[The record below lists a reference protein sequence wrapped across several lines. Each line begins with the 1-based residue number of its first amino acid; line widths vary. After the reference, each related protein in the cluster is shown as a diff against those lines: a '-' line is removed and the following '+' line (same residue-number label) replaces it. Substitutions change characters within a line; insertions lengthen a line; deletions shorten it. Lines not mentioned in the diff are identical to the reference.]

1 VGVIGTGYL
10 GATHAAGMAQLG
22 HEVVGVD
29 VDPARIAVLASG
41 SAPFFEPGLGELL
54 SGNVSAGRLR
64 FTTSV
69 ADAAKSADVHFVCVG
84 TPQRTDSPA
93 WDTTHVERAFAE
105 LAAHLDH
112 SALVVGKSTV
122 PVGTAA
128 RMASLVKEYAPA
140 GSRVEVAWNPEFL
153 REGQGVA
160 DTLAPD
166 RLVFGVTSGWAEE
179 MLRLAYQPIVAAGT
193 PLVVTDLAT
202 AELVKTAA
210 NAFLATRISF
220 VNGMADLCA
229 AAGADVLALARALG
243 HDARIGPLFLR
254 PGPGFGGGC
263 LPKDLRGLTTRAR
276 ELGALE
282 AAALLESVDRLN
294 LHRRARVV
302 GLGRSLA
309 GGYRGARVCVLGAS
323 FKAGTD
329 DIRDSPALDVA
340 LRVQAEGADVVVYDP
355 VAGPGV
361 RRAYPSLPVAFVLD
375 EAARE
380 ADLVLV
386 LSEWDEFR
394 DLDPV
399 ALARI
404 VRRRNVV
411 DARYLLDASRW
422 RAAGWTHES

>member
-54 SGNVSAGRLR
+54 SRNVSAGRLR
-64 FTTSV
+64 FTTSI

-84 TPQRTDSPA
+84 TPQRADGPA

-128 RMASLVKEYAPA
+128 RMALLVKEYAPA

-193 PLVVTDLAT
+193 PLVITDLAT

-263 LPKDLRGLTTRAR
+263 LPKDLRGLTARAR

-361 RRAYPSLPVAFVLD
+361 RRAYPALPVAFVLE

-394 DLDPV
+394 SLDPV
-399 ALARI
+399 ALGRI
-404 VRRRNVV
+404 VRRRNLV

-422 RAAGWTHES
+422 RAAGWVYES